1 MIAQARRRVQQPG
14 SVLLGADKLFKLDLV
29 NRQRTATCCA
39 DRMAGVDVNRSLEI
53 ATVDVAVTQ

>member
-14 SVLLGADKLFKLDLV
+14 SVLLGADKPFKLDLV

-39 DRMAGVDVNRSLEI
+39 HRMAGVDVNRPSQI
-53 ATVDVAVTQ
+53 AAVDAAVTQ